1 MMNEMQVNGDMV
13 AILNPTDAMVEKLAR
28 EHLRQ
33 KLVDKLC
40 DLLDEINDNGFTL
53 EIMDD
58 DRSWEDYH
66 RQNLFSDTISIDSS
80 YFEF

>member
-40 DLLDEINDNGFTL
+40 DLLEEISDNGFTL

-58 DRSWEDYH
+58 TRTWEDYH
-66 RQNLFSDTISIDSS
+66 RQNLFSDTISIDGS

>member
-66 RQNLFSDTISIDSS
+66 RQNLFSNTISIDSS